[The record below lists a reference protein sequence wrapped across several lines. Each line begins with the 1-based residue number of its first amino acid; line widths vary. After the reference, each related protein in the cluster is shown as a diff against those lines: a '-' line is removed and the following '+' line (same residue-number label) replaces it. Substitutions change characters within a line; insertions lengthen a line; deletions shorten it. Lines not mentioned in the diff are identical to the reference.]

1 MNGLTIIVLLFL
13 LGVTAIGYSKG
24 LLRTVYSILS
34 GIIILVLVTVA
45 TPYIADALAD
55 YTTLD
60 TKIENM
66 CHEQL
71 RNAINKNESEKN
83 LEEKKDSNTKK
94 VVDKKASG
102 KKDKKSSGKS
112 SGKANGEKDIL
123 DLESFENIG
132 KLQIRLP
139 DVLLEYLMDTD
150 QYADELLEKSG
161 IYESV
166 SKRITRMAL
175 NAIAFLI
182 TFIILTIVFGVIYRM
197 FHIIEKLPVIG
208 EANKGLGAILGFV
221 KGMVIVWIFF
231 AFVSLNAVSE
241 FGQQFIAMVYESPIL
256 IFIYENNYVL
266 VLLMKFFGKI

>member
-1 MNGLTIIVLLFL
+1 MNGLTIVVLLFL
-13 LGVTAIGYSKG
+13 LAVTAIGYSKG

-34 GIIILVLVTVA
+34 GIFILVLVTVA
-45 TPYIADALAD
+45 TPYIAQVLAD
-55 YTTLD
+55 NTTLD
-60 TKIENM
+60 SKIENM

-83 LEEKKDSNTKK
+83 LEEKTDNNTKK
-94 VVDKKASG
+94 EVDKKTSG

-112 SGKANGEKDIL
+112 SGKADGEKDIL

-139 DVLLEYLMDTD
+139 NVLLEYLMDTD

-266 VLLMKFFGKI
+266 ILLMKFFGKI

>member
-1 MNGLTIIVLLFL
+1 METKKRA
-13 LGVTAIGYSKG
+13 LGKG
-24 LLRTVYSILS
+24 L
-34 GIIILVLVTVA
+34 
-45 TPYIADALAD
+45 
-55 YTTLD
+55 
-60 TKIENM
+60 
-66 CHEQL
+66 EQL
-71 RNAINKNESEKN
+71 FNNEN
-83 LEEKKDSNTKK
+83 
-94 VVDKKASG
+94 
-102 KKDKKSSGKS
+102 
-112 SGKANGEKDIL
+112 L

>member
-55 YTTLD
+55 NTTLD
-60 TKIENM
+60 SKIENM

-83 LEEKKDSNTKK
+83 LEEKTDNNTKK
-94 VVDKKASG
+94 VVDKKTSG
-102 KKDKKSSGKS
+102 KKDKKSGGKS
-112 SGKANGEKDIL
+112 SGKADGEKDIL

-161 IYESV
+161 IYESI

>member
-13 LGVTAIGYSKG
+13 LVVTAIGYSKG

-45 TPYIADALAD
+45 TPYIADALED

-266 VLLMKFFGKI
+266 ALLMKFFEKI

>member
-55 YTTLD
+55 NTTLD
-60 TKIENM
+60 SKIENM

-83 LEEKKDSNTKK
+83 LEEKTDNNTKK
-94 VVDKKASG
+94 VVDKKTSG
-102 KKDKKSSGKS
+102 KKDKKSGGKS
-112 SGKANGEKDIL
+112 SGKADGEKDIL

>member
-55 YTTLD
+55 NTTLD
-60 TKIENM
+60 SKIENM

-83 LEEKKDSNTKK
+83 LEEKTDNNTKK
-94 VVDKKASG
+94 VVDKKTSG

-112 SGKANGEKDIL
+112 SGKADGEKDIL

>member
-1 MNGLTIIVLLFL
+1 M
-13 LGVTAIGYSKG
+13 
-24 LLRTVYSILS
+24 
-34 GIIILVLVTVA
+34 VLVTVA
-45 TPYIADALAD
+45 TPYIADALED

-71 RNAINKNESEKN
+71 RNAINKNESGKN
-83 LEEKKDSNTKK
+83 LEEKTDNNTQK
-94 VVDKKASG
+94 VVGKKTSG

-112 SGKANGEKDIL
+112 SGKADGEKDIL

-266 VLLMKFFGKI
+266 ALLMKFFEKI

>member
-13 LGVTAIGYSKG
+13 LGVTDSGYSKG
-24 LLRTVYSILS
+24 LLRTAYSILS

-45 TPYIADALAD
+45 TPYIAGALAD
-55 YTTLD
+55 YTALD

-83 LEEKKDSNTKK
+83 LEEKKDGNTKK

-197 FHIIEKLPVIG
+197 FHIIEKLPVTG

-266 VLLMKFFGKI
+266 VLLMKFFEKI

>member
-13 LGVTAIGYSKG
+13 LVVTAIGYSKG

-45 TPYIADALAD
+45 TPYIADALED

>member
-45 TPYIADALAD
+45 TPYIADALED

-94 VVDKKASG
+94 VVDKEASG

-112 SGKANGEKDIL
+112 SGKADGEKDIL